1 MSLITVLVVTWIV
14 GWWAS
19 VWSVGLGDVSDWCLG
34 TWSDCALGCSGVL
47 AWDTSLNWA
56 AAASVNNSSDE
67 SFWAWALVQVDA
79 LAWVT
84 STLVR
89 AAALGVLNGVQVL
102 VVLALWDNIWALD
115 VFAVTWDTSVLS
127 AAFVDLVDSLAL
139 GSLAG
144 NSLVSAFSLGSSDIV
159 DSAASVDSAWVVLE
173 SPALTVGSLATS
185 NVNTDNTWCE
195 WSDVGDWSLGDS
207 LGSSAWSS
215 DGNVWSD
222 SDLAASSDWAA
233 SVGIDNSS
241 SVSGWA
247 GLLTEVEALV
257 LVADARVLVAT
268 TLSIN
273 WSADEILVAF
283 ASWTLVLWALWAFW
297 LWAGSAEDS
306 GAALVNRVGSDLVF
320 TSGALGCFTG
330 LLRALDNT
338 GGNAAAALALTDRPL
353 FTITSWLSFVVDTC
367 WWFSGSS
374 DSDAWSG
381 SWWSLSGGWVGTWS
395 SSNVGNWSLGSV
407 LAWDALS
414 NWAALVSGDNSLV
427 SLWAL
432 SLSEIA
438 TLGLVTDA
446 RV

>member
-19 VWSVGLGDVSDWCLG
+19 VWSVGLGDMSDWCLG

-47 AWDTSLNWA
+47 TWDTSLNWA

-89 AAALGVLNGVQVL
+89 AAALGVLNSVQVL

-144 NSLVSAFSLGSSDIV
+144 NSLVSALSLGSSDIV

-247 GLLTEVEALV
+247 SLLTEVEALV
-257 LVADARVLVAT
+257 LVAFARILVAAAV
-268 TLSIN
+268 SID
-273 WSADEILVAF
+273 WSADEVLVAF
-283 ASWTLVLWALWAFW
+283 ASWALIFWALWALLFW
-297 LWAGSAEDS
+297 DLRAEWSSATLIDRVS
-306 GAALVNRVGSDLVF
+306 SALEGTLGTLLD
-320 TSGALGCFTG
+320 GALS
-330 LLRALDNT
+330 LRALNVSGSDT
-338 GGNAAAALALTDRPL
+338 AAALTLRDRPL
-353 FTITSWLSFVVDTC
+353 LTIASWLTFMINTD
-367 WWFSGSS
+367 WWFS
-374 DSDAWSG
+374 SG
-381 SWWSLSGGWVGTWS
+381 GDGNTWCGGWWSLGGSWVGTWS
-395 SSNVGNWSLGSV
+395 SSTVGNWSLGSV
-407 LAWDALS
+407 LAWDALG
-414 NWAALVSGDNSLV
+414 NWAALVSGDDLFV
-427 SLWAL
+427 TLWAL

-438 TLGLVTDA
+438 ALALVTDA

>member
-34 TWSDCALGCSGVL
+34 TWSDGALGCSGVL

-56 AAASVNNSSDE
+56 TAASVNDSSDK
-67 SFWAWALVQVDA
+67 SFWAWTLVQVNTLRWVAFA
-79 LAWVT
+79 LVC
-84 STLVR
+84 
-89 AAALGVLNGVQVL
+89 AAAFIILNSLQVL
-102 VVLALWDNIWALD
+102 VVLAGWNGVWALD
-115 VFAVTWDTSVLS
+115 VFAISWDASVLS
-127 AAFVDLVDSLAL
+127 TTLIDNVDTFAFSGLA
-139 GSLAG
+139 SS
-144 NSLVSAFSLGSSDIV
+144 SLVTTFSLGGSDIV
-159 DSAASVDSAWVVLE
+159 DSATSVDSAWIVLE
-173 SPALTVGSLATS
+173 SPALTVGSFTS
-185 NVNTDNTWCE
+185 GDIDTDDTWSE
-195 WSDVGDWSLGDS
+195 WSDVGDWSLSDG
-207 LGSSAWSS
+207 LGGSAWCSS
-215 DGNVWSD
+215 GNVWSD
-222 SDLAASSDWAA
+222 GNTAASSDWAA